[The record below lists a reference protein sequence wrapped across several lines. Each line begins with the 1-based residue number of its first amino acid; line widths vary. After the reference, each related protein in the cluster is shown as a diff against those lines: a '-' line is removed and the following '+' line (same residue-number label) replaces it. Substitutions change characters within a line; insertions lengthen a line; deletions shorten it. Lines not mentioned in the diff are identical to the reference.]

1 MYPKK
6 ITLKNDKLKKLIQEK
21 GGLIG
26 TGRTLSEDIEKLEA
40 DMVLVDQ
47 EIMVAEKAVDLS
59 EFQEKQLEITNAV
72 EGYIEQMKTVQKEMF
87 SKLKDSVD
95 SGLYKKYD
103 ILKEQ
108 KEKLEESRNKVALK
122 AQKYNDK
129 IIPLGRKLMEEYLE
143 NEYDDYDSIKI
154 EDGEIVCTI
163 FNHLDDFKKKFKK

>member
-1 MYPKK
+1 
-6 ITLKNDKLKKLIQEK
+6 
-21 GGLIG
+21 
-26 TGRTLSEDIEKLEA
+26 
-40 DMVLVDQ
+40 MVLVDQ